1 MLAIDNRSS
10 GKIGCHEYLQLL
22 AKFRQVVATNE
33 LVLYDRFVSDD
44 FPPIETREITA
55 FHRSSLSLKWCE
67 LRNKHIFPK
76 PEKSLDI
83 KCWLIAA
90 RGIKEAGKKLD
101 ALHLPSDPIAD
112 FFLQRGEKLV
122 DVFNARVLRAVHGDK
137 KEANFLERVAEAV
150 SGTFLMGSW
159 ISSRQPSWF
168 TQRSTIDEDTRR
180 PRMNFARRRRRGG
193 KKPSA
198 IAHGATSSAR

>member
-1 MLAIDNRSS
+1 M
-10 GKIGCHEYLQLL
+10 
-22 AKFRQVVATNE
+22 
-33 LVLYDRFVSDD
+33 SDD
-44 FPPIETREITA
+44 FPPIEAREISA
-55 FHRSSLSLKWCE
+55 FHQSSLSFRWCE
-67 LRNKHIFPK
+67 LRDKHLLPK
-76 PEKSLDI
+76 PESSLAI
-83 KCWLIAA
+83 KCWLIFA
-90 RGIKEAGKKLD
+90 RGVKDAREKLD
-101 ALHLPSDPIAD
+101 ALHPPSDALAD
-112 FFLQRGEKLV
+112 YFLRSPERKV
-122 DVFNARVLRAVHGDK
+122 DAFNARVLRAVHGDK